1 MTLLDRYLIRK
12 YFVNFLLAAAAF
24 IVIFLVVDLIENIDD
39 FLNKGASLYATTV
52 YYLYYIPYIISLTLP
67 VCLLLACLFTLGNMS
82 QHNEIMAQKS
92 AGVSLYRLFLPLFII
107 GLMMSVFAGLL
118 NESIV
123 PWCNTNRLDLKRANY
138 DLVKKQ
144 ENKTRKST
152 ETNLPIWDDQNRV
165 VTISTYNSSKMT
177 GRNVTVL
184 IEDSAVIKHRYDA
197 SEMIWRNDHWTFV
210 DVKERIFGDSIKEPY
225 HEYDTLN
232 IELNFKPEDLID
244 MDKQPE
250 EMRYSELKAFIEQRE
265 EIGGDVRKWIVELY
279 LKISYP
285 FASFIIILFGAPIAA
300 QKRRSGTAVGIGI
313 SLLVCFI
320 YFIFI
325 RTGQVMGHQGD
336 LPPWLAAWIGNI
348 VFGTAGLIGLI
359 KTRK

>member
-1 MTLLDRYLIRK
+1 MTLLDRYLVK
-12 YFVNFLLAAAAF
+12 KFFVNFILATAAF

-39 FLNKGASLYATTV
+39 FLNKGATLYATSL

-67 VCLLLACLFTLGNMS
+67 ICLLLACLFSLGNMS

-92 AGVSLYRLFLPLFII
+92 AGISLYRLFIPLFII
-107 GLMMSVFAGLL
+107 GLLMSAIAGLL

-123 PWCNTNRLDLKRANY
+123 PWCNKNRLDLKRANY
-138 DLVKKQ
+138 DLVTAAESKKKRRT
-144 ENKTRKST
+144 EN
-152 ETNLPIWDDQNRV
+152 NLTIQDDKNRM
-165 VTISTYNSSKMT
+165 VTISTYISKNKT
-177 GRNVTVL
+177 GRNISILEKNDEILVHRFDARELAWLEDQWALIDVT
-184 IEDSAVIKHRYDA
+184 ERFFDDSTETLFR
-197 SEMIWRNDHWTFV
+197 
-210 DVKERIFGDSIKEPY
+210 
-225 HEYDTLN
+225 YDTLKAVD
-232 IELNFKPEDLID
+232 LNFKPDDLGELET
-244 MDKQPE
+244 QPE
-250 EMRYSELKAFIEQRE
+250 EMRYSELRAFVKQRE
-265 EIGGDVRKWIVELY
+265 EIGGDVRKWVVELY

-348 VFGTAGLIGLI
+348 VFGTAGLFALF